1 MIFGGWQSTAALP
14 SLIHPLQQRILRFV
28 SRGRCIGM
36 VDNEYQRIAFARSSQ
51 HITRDRAHIGQAT
64 RLDMR
69 ISGSSARREA
79 PAHRAEV
86 RLIIEPSLSI
96 QTVLNGTSSRER
108 ALELFAIHGIWDTE
122 ENCGVLVYIELA
134 DHKVEIIAD
143 RAANR
148 VIDEVEWREI
158 CQTMTAGFARKVYGE
173 SVIAAMEKLNVLLHA
188 RFPDDGSRPN
198 QLSDQPIML

>member
-1 MIFGGWQSTAALP
+1 MKTLSRIFRHLVTTSA
-14 SLIHPLQQRILRFV
+14 
-28 SRGRCIGM
+28 
-36 VDNEYQRIAFARSSQ
+36 D
-51 HITRDRAHIGQAT
+51 
-64 RLDMR
+64 
-69 ISGSSARREA
+69 ARRIF
-79 PAHRAEV
+79 PAATLDAIQKTIAAGETLHRAEV